1 MSYYKSEN
9 KISNAD
15 WLRSVKSQMGVVN
28 GSRIDE
34 SDESDE
40 SDDFRDPTQSPRSV
54 SGTISS
60 YKDVAKEGGT
70 AAAIGLGGV
79 IEALKLLAPDKLH
92 TIVMKIKSLVS
103 NEHPD
108 IAKTLMSSERKY
120 SQGMR

>member
-34 SDESDE
+34 SVESDE

-54 SGTISS
+54 SGTISNL
-60 YKDVAKEGGT
+60 KNVAKEGGNL
-70 AAAIGLGGV
+70 AAVGLGGL
-79 IEALKLLAPDKLH
+79 IAGLQALDTNELSKIV
-92 TIVMKIKSLVS
+92 TIIKNFIR

-108 IAKTLMSSERKY
+108 IADKMNTSKTYWL
-120 SQGMR
+120 